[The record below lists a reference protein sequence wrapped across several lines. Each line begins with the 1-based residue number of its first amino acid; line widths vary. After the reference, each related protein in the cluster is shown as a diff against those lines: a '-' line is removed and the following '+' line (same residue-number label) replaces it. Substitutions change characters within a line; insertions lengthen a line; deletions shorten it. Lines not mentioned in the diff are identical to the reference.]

1 MLKSDSI
8 GALGA
13 ALAKAQG
20 EIKAAAREANNPFF
34 GKPYSDLSAV
44 WDACREQLSKNG
56 LAVVQTTDNT
66 ENKIIVETTL
76 IHASGEWISGKLFL
90 APTKNDPQG
99 VGSAI
104 TYGRRYSL
112 AAIVG
117 VAPEGEDDDGN
128 AASGFG
134 GKEEKRAPAKRQE
147 KAAEP
152 PKEATKSCPCGET
165 LAEKTIQYYNEHPN
179 LERLCFACGTR
190 KKKKEP
196 YGKDRPKKDEPKEID
211 FISSMADMRAKLG
224 DNDFFLILG
233 RHGVE
238 APEEITDKGVQAQ
251 VSQEMMEKL
260 KEGGA

>member
-20 EIKAAAREANNPFF
+20 EIRAAAREANNPFY

-44 WDACREQLSKNG
+44 WEACREQLSKNG
-56 LAVVQTTDNT
+56 LAVVQTTDNA
-66 ENKIIVETTL
+66 ENKIIIETTL
-76 IHASGEWISGKLFL
+76 IHASGEWVSGRLSL

-104 TYGRRYSL
+104 TYGRRYAL

-117 VAPEGEDDDGN
+117 IAPEGEDDDGN
-128 AASGFG
+128 AASGLG
-134 GKEEKRAPAKRQE
+134 GKEEE

-152 PKEATKSCPCGET
+152 PKGATESCPCGDP
-165 LAEKTIQYYNEHPN
+165 LSEKNIEYYNSHPN
-179 LERLCFACGTR
+179 MERLCFACGTR

-196 YGKDRPKKDEPKEID
+196 YGKDRPKKDEPKKPD
-211 FISSMADMRAKLG
+211 FLSCMTEMRAKLG

-233 RHGVE
+233 RHGAE
-238 APEEITDKGVQAQ
+238 APEEITDRKKQ
-251 VSQEMMEKL
+251 VEIFKEMAKKL
-260 KEGGA
+260 PKEVA